1 MGIIT
6 NQGNVEGTE
15 KVDAHKINKKKVK
28 RNFSNAANY
37 DSFTS
42 YHNLT
47 LKMISQTIKN
57 YLNKN
62 NASKSPKHILDI
74 GCGTGQGYFIINEA
88 IPNYKFNYFGLDFAI
103 GLLGA
108 AKQKFSISD
117 NMDNALLICADAES
131 LPLKDKKFDII
142 FSNMTLH
149 WLNNTPRFLKK
160 VKSALKDDGIVILSF
175 LSFGTLRELSECLK
189 DALIERRETTG
200 NEPYNFK
207 IEDFKLHKFPC
218 LTYTEKEI
226 NKSGLKIIDSKV
238 FEYVETADSSLILL
252 KRMNMLGAKNALDA
266 GKMPHGLLKRILNIY
281 DKYYLN
287 CDDKVYATYKIAYLA
302 LKKTNEK

>member
-6 NQGNVEGTE
+6 N
-15 KVDAHKINKKKVK
+15 KVNAHKINKKKVK

-47 LKMISQTIKN
+47 LKMISQTVKN
-57 YLNKN
+57 YLNN
-62 NASKSPKHILDI
+62 NVSKSPKHILDI

-88 IPNYKFNYFGLDFAI
+88 IPSYKFNYLGLDFAI
-103 GLLGA
+103 GLLGG

-117 NMDNALLICADAES
+117 NMNNALLICADAES

-142 FSNMTLH
+142 FSNMALH
-149 WLNNTPRFLKK
+149 WLNNAGHFLNS
-160 VKSALKDDGIVILSF
+160 VKSALKDEGIVILSF
-175 LSFGTLRELSECLK
+175 LSSGTLTELSECLQ
-189 DALIERRETTG
+189 DALIERRGTTG
-200 NEPYNFK
+200 NEPGKFK
-207 IEDFKLHKFPC
+207 TEGFKLHKFPC

-252 KRMNMLGAKNALDA
+252 KRMNMLGAKNAIDA

-287 CDDKVYATYKIAYLA
+287 CDDKVYATYKIAYLV
-302 LKKTNEK
+302 LKKN